1 VSIAEAFYDSNAL
14 IAYPFGEEKRFE
26 VARKILEKHKSRV
39 TPIITIHEIYTYSLK
54 YALGRSFENK
64 RSTQQNF

>member
-1 VSIAEAFYDSNAL
+1 MVEAFYDSNAL

-26 VARKILEKHKSRV
+26 VARKILEELKSRV
-39 TPIITIHEIYTYSLK
+39 TSIITIHEIYVYSLK